1 MLLAENEE
9 DPSWSY
15 GTLNPVFDEG
25 KHGDLEI
32 SMEIC
37 LILLQIVLNLDQR
50 VKHLLINKVNQ
61 YSLGT
66 VFLPNQW
73 RQGNGEGSGLND
85 FLPRGGGGGGCL
97 SWTIGFKS
105 GFIVDYNLPSC
116 FFFIVKWKTS

>member
-15 GTLNPVFDEG
+15 GTLHLVFDEG

-37 LILLQIVLNLDQR
+37 LILLQIVLNLDKR
-50 VKHLLINKVNQ
+50 VEHLLINSVNQ

-66 VFLPNQW
+66 VFLPTQW
-73 RQGNGEGSGLND
+73 RQGNGEGRGGSGLKD
-85 FLPRGGGGGGCL
+85 FLPPRGVVV
-97 SWTIGFKS
+97 S
-105 GFIVDYNLPSC
+105 
-116 FFFIVKWKTS
+116 

>member
-9 DPSWSY
+9 DPSGSY

-32 SMEIC
+32 SMEIY

-50 VKHLLINKVNQ
+50 VKHLLINNVNQ

-66 VFLPNQW
+66 VFLLNQR
-73 RQGNGEGSGLND
+73 RQGTRGAGGVCFKIS
-85 FLPRGGGGGGCL
+85 FLLRGVVV
-97 SWTIGFKS
+97 S
-105 GFIVDYNLPSC
+105 
-116 FFFIVKWKTS
+116 

>member
-61 YSLGT
+61 YSLRT
-66 VFLPNQW
+66 LFLPNQW
-73 RQGNGEGSGLND
+73 REGN
-85 FLPRGGGGGGCL
+85 GGGCQL
-97 SWTIGFKS
+97 
-105 GFIVDYNLPSC
+105 DDCL
-116 FFFIVKWKTS
+116 

>member
-32 SMEIC
+32 SMEIY

-50 VKHLLINKVNQ
+50 VKHLLIINVNQ

-66 VFLPNQW
+66 VFLLNQW
-73 RQGNGEGSGLND
+73 RQGT
-85 FLPRGGGGGGCL
+85 GGGGGGGGL
-97 SWTIGFKS
+97 RFPFPS
-105 GFIVDYNLPSC
+105 GGGGGGGWVCAFRFPS
-116 FFFIVKWKTS
+116 S